1 MLDVTLTALEQ
12 EGLKRSIIKT
22 LTYADVFDYP
32 LTLHEIHRYLVEEH
46 ATVEQVHE
54 GLSAGDFVSQ
64 NIVEKSI
71 YYALPGRD
79 QIIET
84 RLNRSKIAFG
94 LWPAAIKYGAM
105 MARLPFVRM
114 VAVTGSLAVDNE
126 STNDIDY
133 LIVTKPGRLWL
144 CRAMVILVVRWARLQ
159 GVEVCPN
166 YLISENA
173 LLINRRD
180 LYVAHEL
187 SQMVPLSG
195 LGIYNLMRE
204 VNGWTDKFLPNARG
218 LPRTHIRAEERIIQN
233 PLTRF
238 AEWLL
243 SSRPAGWLEKW
254 EMKRKIRKFNL
265 LMPASE
271 EADFSQDWCKG
282 HFGEYG
288 KQAMGLY
295 TERIQVRHD
304 IVEIRM

>member
-159 GVEVCPN
+159 GVEVC
-166 YLISENA
+166 LIAAAGGGRSQ
-173 LLINRRD
+173 
-180 LYVAHEL
+180 VAHSREL
-187 SQMVPLSG
+187 RDIESVVAGKVDS
-195 LGIYNLMRE
+195 
-204 VNGWTDKFLPNARG
+204 RG
-218 LPRTHIRAEERIIQN
+218 SDGRDA
-233 PLTRF
+233 
-238 AEWLL
+238 A
-243 SSRPAGWLEKW
+243 
-254 EMKRKIRKFNL
+254 
-265 LMPASE
+265 
-271 EADFSQDWCKG
+271 
-282 HFGEYG
+282 
-288 KQAMGLY
+288 
-295 TERIQVRHD
+295 RIQIDPNQRVGHV
-304 IVEIRM
+304 IQSEPPSS